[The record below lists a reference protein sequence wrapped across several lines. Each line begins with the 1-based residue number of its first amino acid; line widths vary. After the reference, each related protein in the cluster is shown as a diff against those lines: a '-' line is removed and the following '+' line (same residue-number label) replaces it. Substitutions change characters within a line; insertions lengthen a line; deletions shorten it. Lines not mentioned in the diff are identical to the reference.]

1 MRISVSKYYLYLLI
15 TVSIMERIIEKFR
28 KKISLTQLNFTR
40 SLMDDI
46 NWGARMI
53 GIKGARGVGKTTLM
67 LQYIKKH
74 FEHDPA
80 VLYVSLDDIWF
91 SDNRLVHMADT
102 FVKMGGKLLL
112 LDEVHKYPEWS
123 RELKNIYDDFPGLK
137 VVFTGSSLLEILN
150 ARNDL
155 SRRAIIY
162 SMQGLS
168 FREYLNFELGIKLQI
183 HSLDDIILNHVRISD
198 EVTSEIKPL
207 KHFSQYLKEGY
218 YPFYKEIPEL
228 YYSRLGEILNM
239 IIDTELPLLRGV
251 DVSYSS
257 KLKQMLLIISESAP
271 FIPNITK
278 LSERTGI
285 NRNTFISY
293 LNFLME
299 AGLLRNMYREAHGI
313 TRLQKPEKIFLENT
327 NIAYALNNRLPEK
340 GNIRETFFANQLS
353 YSHKLTIPENGDFM
367 TEDDRLFEIGGES
380 KTNKQ
385 FKNTAVTNGFIAS
398 DDIEF
403 GNGNKIPLWMFG
415 FLY

>member
-1 MRISVSKYYLYLLI
+1 
-15 TVSIMERIIEKFR
+15 MERIIEKFR
-28 KKISLTQLNFTR
+28 KKLSLTSVDFTR
-40 SLMDDI
+40 SLMDEI
-46 NWGARMI
+46 NWEARMI

-67 LQYIKKH
+67 LQYIKKR
-74 FEHDPA
+74 FEHDLA

-91 SDNRLVHMADT
+91 SDNKLSDLADR
-102 FVKMGGKLLL
+102 FVKQGGKLLF
-112 LDEVHKYPEWS
+112 LDEVHKYPGWS
-123 RELKNIYDDFPGLK
+123 RELKNIYDDFPELK
-137 VVFTGSSLLEILN
+137 IVFTGSSLLEIMN
-150 ARNDL
+150 ARADL

-162 SMQGLS
+162 RMQGLS
-168 FREYLNFELGIKLQI
+168 FREYLNFELGLKLKS
-183 HSLDDIILNHVRISD
+183 HSLDEVLYNHLKISG

-207 KHFSQYLKEGY
+207 KHFSQYLQEGY

-228 YYSRLGEILNM
+228 YYTRIGEIMNM
-239 IIDTELPLLRGV
+239 IIEVELPLLRGV
-251 DVSYSS
+251 DVSYTS

-271 FIPNITK
+271 FIPNISK

-293 LNFLME
+293 LNFLRE
-299 AGLLRNMYREAHGI
+299 AGLLQNLYRDAHGI

-327 NIAYALNNRLPEK
+327 NIAYALSNGLPDK

-353 YSHKLTIPENGDFM
+353 YNHSLTIPENGDFLA
-367 TEDDRLFEIGGES
+367 DDSRTFEIGGRG
-380 KTNKQ
+380 KYNKQ
-385 FKNTAVTNGFIAS
+385 LNKATVNNGFIAS

>member
-1 MRISVSKYYLYLLI
+1 
-15 TVSIMERIIEKFR
+15 
-28 KKISLTQLNFTR
+28 
-40 SLMDDI
+40 MDEI
-46 NWGARMI
+46 NWEARMI

-91 SDNRLVHMADT
+91 SDNKLADLADR
-102 FVKMGGKLLL
+102 FVKQGGKLLF
-112 LDEVHKYPEWS
+112 LDEVHKYPGWS
-123 RELKNIYDDFPGLK
+123 RELKNIYDDFPELK
-137 VVFTGSSLLEILN
+137 IVFTGSSLLEIMN
-150 ARNDL
+150 ARADL

-162 SMQGLS
+162 RMQGLS
-168 FREYLNFELGIKLQI
+168 FREYLNFELGLKLNS
-183 HSLDDIILNHVRISD
+183 HSLDEVLHNHLKISS

-207 KHFSQYLKEGY
+207 KHFSRYLREGY

-228 YYSRLGEILNM
+228 YYTRLGEIINM
-239 IIDTELPLLRGV
+239 IIEIELPLLRGV

-271 FIPNITK
+271 FIPNISK

-293 LNFLME
+293 LNFLCE
-299 AGLLRNMYREAHGI
+299 AGLLRNLYRDSHGI

-327 NIAYALNNRLPEK
+327 NIAFALGNGLPEK

-353 YSHKLTIPENGDFM
+353 YGHSLTIPENGDFLADNSR
-367 TEDDRLFEIGGES
+367 TFEIGGRG
-380 KTNKQ
+380 KDNKQ
-385 FKNTAVTNGFIAS
+385 LNKATVNNGFIAS

>member
-1 MRISVSKYYLYLLI
+1 MLISVSK
-15 TVSIMERIIEKFR
+15 MERIVEKFR
-28 KKISLTQLNFTR
+28 KKLSLTTIDFIR
-40 SLMDDI
+40 SLMDEI
-46 NWGARMI
+46 NWEARMI

-91 SDNRLVHMADT
+91 SDNKLADLADR
-102 FVKMGGKLLL
+102 FVKQGGKLLF
-112 LDEVHKYPEWS
+112 LDEVHKYPGWS
-123 RELKNIYDDFPGLK
+123 GELKNIYDDFPELK
-137 VVFTGSSLLEILN
+137 IVFTGSSLLEIMN
-150 ARNDL
+150 ARADL

-162 SMQGLS
+162 RMQGLS
-168 FREYLNFELGIKLQI
+168 FREYLNFELGLKLNS
-183 HSLDDIILNHVRISD
+183 HSLDEVLHNHLKISS

-207 KHFSQYLKEGY
+207 KHFSRYLREGY

-228 YYSRLGEILNM
+228 YYTRLGEIINM
-239 IIDTELPLLRGV
+239 IIEIELPLLRGV

-271 FIPNITK
+271 FIPNISK

-293 LNFLME
+293 LNFLCE
-299 AGLLRNMYREAHGI
+299 AGLLRNLYRDSRGI

-327 NIAYALNNRLPEK
+327 NIAFALGNGLPEK

-353 YSHKLTIPENGDFM
+353 YGHSLTIPENGDFLADNSR
-367 TEDDRLFEIGGES
+367 TFEIGGRG
-380 KTNKQ
+380 KDNKQ
-385 FKNTAVTNGFIAS
+385 
-398 DDIEF
+398 
-403 GNGNKIPLWMFG
+403 L
-415 FLY
+415 

>member
-1 MRISVSKYYLYLLI
+1 
-15 TVSIMERIIEKFR
+15 MERIVEKFR
-28 KKISLTQLNFTR
+28 KKLSLTTIDFIR
-40 SLMDDI
+40 SLMDEI
-46 NWGARMI
+46 NWEARMI

-91 SDNRLVHMADT
+91 SDNKLADLADR
-102 FVKMGGKLLL
+102 FVKQGGKLLF
-112 LDEVHKYPEWS
+112 LDEVHKYPGWS
-123 RELKNIYDDFPGLK
+123 GELKNIYDDFPELK
-137 VVFTGSSLLEILN
+137 IVFTGSSLLEIMN
-150 ARNDL
+150 ARADL

-162 SMQGLS
+162 RMQGLS
-168 FREYLNFELGIKLQI
+168 FREYLNFELGLKLNS
-183 HSLDDIILNHVRISD
+183 HSLDEVLHNHLKISS

-207 KHFSQYLKEGY
+207 KHFSRYLREGY

-228 YYSRLGEILNM
+228 YYTRLGEIINM
-239 IIDTELPLLRGV
+239 IIEIELPLLRGV

-271 FIPNITK
+271 FIPNISK

-293 LNFLME
+293 LNFLCE
-299 AGLLRNMYREAHGI
+299 AGLLRNLYRDSHGI

-327 NIAYALNNRLPEK
+327 NIAFALGNGLPEK

-353 YSHKLTIPENGDFM
+353 YGHSLTIPENGDFLADNSR
-367 TEDDRLFEIGGES
+367 TFEIGGRG
-380 KTNKQ
+380 KDNKQ
-385 FKNTAVTNGFIAS
+385 LNKATVNNGFIAS

>member
-1 MRISVSKYYLYLLI
+1 
-15 TVSIMERIIEKFR
+15 MERIVEKFR
-28 KKISLTQLNFTR
+28 KKLSLTTIDFIR
-40 SLMDDI
+40 SLMDEI
-46 NWGARMI
+46 NWEARMI

-91 SDNRLVHMADT
+91 SDNKLADVVDR
-102 FVKMGGKLLL
+102 FVKQGGKLLF
-112 LDEVHKYPEWS
+112 LDEVHKYPGWS
-123 RELKNIYDDFPGLK
+123 GELKNIYDDFPELK
-137 VVFTGSSLLEILN
+137 IVFTGSSLLEIMN
-150 ARNDL
+150 ARADL

-162 SMQGLS
+162 RMQGLS
-168 FREYLNFELGIKLQI
+168 FREYLNFELGLKLNS
-183 HSLDDIILNHVRISD
+183 HSLDEVLHNHLKISS

-207 KHFSQYLKEGY
+207 KHFSRYLREGY

-228 YYSRLGEILNM
+228 YYTRLGEIINM
-239 IIDTELPLLRGV
+239 IIEIELPLLRGV

-271 FIPNITK
+271 FIPNISK

-293 LNFLME
+293 LNFLCE
-299 AGLLRNMYREAHGI
+299 AGLLRNLYRDFHGI

-327 NIAYALNNRLPEK
+327 NIAFALGNGLPEK

-353 YSHKLTIPENGDFM
+353 YGHSLTIPENGDFLADNSR
-367 TEDDRLFEIGGES
+367 TFEIGGRG
-380 KTNKQ
+380 KDNKQ
-385 FKNTAVTNGFIAS
+385 LNKATVNNGFIAS